1 MERII
6 LQLLSKEEQERIH
19 QASLELLE
27 KVGLAI
33 LDAESLAILD
43 GAGAK
48 VDLASKRVRFP
59 PNLIQSALE
68 QAPKEIKLY
77 GRDISQV
84 IHLREGNVYYSTSG
98 YAVQF
103 FDPVTRTR
111 KEIKQADLAWITRL
125 ADSLDQVDIYAL
137 MGTPADAPP
146 ETNDRYQLAIRLQG
160 RRPRSVRI

>member
-1 MERII
+1 MQNII
-6 LQLLSKEEQERIH
+6 LQLLSGEEQNRIH

-27 KVGLAI
+27 QVGLAI

-48 VDLASKRVRFP
+48 VDFAGKRVRFP
-59 PNLIQSALE
+59 ANLIESALD

-84 IHLREGNVYYSTSG
+84 IYLREGNVYYSTSG

-103 FDPVTRTR
+103 FDPATRT
-111 KEIKQADLAWITRL
+111 A
-125 ADSLDQVDIYAL
+125 
-137 MGTPADAPP
+137 
-146 ETNDRYQLAIRLQG
+146 
-160 RRPRSVRI
+160 